1 MADTR
6 ERSSKRRARD
16 GSEDVLP
23 RKKQHRQVVARQNN
37 SESEDNGS
45 DGDQVSS
52 KAVRGSKNKS
62 APRNE
67 KEYPSINELK
77 SRIRGV
83 KRLLN
88 KDLPADA
95 RIVQERALAG
105 YEQDLVEETARRERS
120 NMIKKYHFVRFLD
133 RKTATKQLNRLQ
145 RREKEKDLTTE
156 QKSELSQKIHDAR
169 VNLNYTIY
177 YPLTEKY
184 ISLYPKS
191 DSNPDEK
198 SGPGAESKENNK
210 TAEASKPPMWS
221 FIEKSMEEGTLDDL
235 REGKLNI
242 GPDGQQTSAPTKKP
256 IARESE
262 KKAKEKTHKESKE
275 AAKKE
280 KLAQESALDR
290 LNRRER
296 RKEQQKARELA
307 AQQAAEGD
315 SDGGFFEM

>member
-6 ERSSKRRARD
+6 DRSSKRRARD

-23 RKKQHRQVVARQNN
+23 RKKQYRQVVARQDN

-52 KAVRGSKNKS
+52 KAVRSSKNKS

-120 NMIKKYHFVRFLD
+120 NMIKKYHFVRFLG
-133 RKTATKQLNRLQ
+133 
-145 RREKEKDLTTE
+145 E
-156 QKSELSQKIHDAR
+156 QWASS
-169 VNLNYTIY
+169 TI
-177 YPLTEKY
+177 E
-184 ISLYPKS
+184 
-191 DSNPDEK
+191 
-198 SGPGAESKENNK
+198 
-210 TAEASKPPMWS
+210 
-221 FIEKSMEEGTLDDL
+221 F
-235 REGKLNI
+235 
-242 GPDGQQTSAPTKKP
+242 
-256 IARESE
+256 
-262 KKAKEKTHKESKE
+262 
-275 AAKKE
+275 
-280 KLAQESALDR
+280 
-290 LNRRER
+290 
-296 RKEQQKARELA
+296 
-307 AQQAAEGD
+307 
-315 SDGGFFEM
+315 